1 MFEVESE
8 AGRDYLAFRTSEFE
22 QKREIQDVDKDGWC
36 DLWASFFPIPEG
48 AGPRTVLTDHDGDG
62 LTDYEEMVLMQ
73 DPYTPNEFPRYK
85 SPRELAD
92 EAKARGTTLLATAW
106 ETEVDR
112 PILAGAVPE
121 PSVLGLLGLSTLLSV
136 TRRRG
141 ARC

>member
-1 MFEVESE
+1 M
-8 AGRDYLAFRTSEFE
+8 
-22 QKREIQDVDKDGWC
+22 
-36 DLWASFFPIPEG
+36 
-48 AGPRTVLTDHDGDG
+48 LTDHDGDG